1 MELTIAG
8 KSGLRYFIL
17 ANLTLMMRLFKF
29 SLSLCVCASF
39 LSADSLQAKNGVVV
53 NQTMGHDGVCRD
65 YYHLSHRLE
74 PNNFTLITPS
84 EWLQCHYCIVWE
96 EPIDPQGCL
105 HNRSAFN
112 DSGGFTLYLDKSSFA
127 VESGCKS
134 EWLKLKMKTLGEG
147 AQTEAAIDAKRQLW
161 ESIQKVA
168 AGELA
173 HLDVFLEL
181 NPYCRVINAEPL
193 EVILDHC
200 NVFFRT
206 ANGQY
211 VDHTGTVV
219 VTPTFP

>member
-1 MELTIAG
+1 MSRLG
-8 KSGLRYFIL
+8 HFFVP
-17 ANLTLMMRLFKF
+17 NLTLMMRLFKF
-29 SLSLCVCASF
+29 SLSLYVCTSF
-39 LSADSLQAKNGVVV
+39 LSVDSLLAKNGVVV

-127 VESGCKS
+127 VESGCQS
-134 EWLKLKMKTLGEG
+134 EWLKLRMKTLGEG
-147 AQTEAAIDAKRQLW
+147 AQTKEAIDAKRQLW

-173 HLDVFLEL
+173 HLDVILEL

-193 EVILDHC
+193 EVRLDYC
-200 NVFFRT
+200 NVSFRSVD
-206 ANGQY
+206 GYY
-211 VDHTGTVV
+211 VDHTGAVI
-219 VTPTFP
+219 VTPILP

>member
-1 MELTIAG
+1 MSRLG
-8 KSGLRYFIL
+8 HFFVP
-17 ANLTLMMRLFKF
+17 NLTLMVRLFKF
-29 SLSLCVCASF
+29 SLSLYVCTSF
-39 LSADSLQAKNGVVV
+39 LSVDSLQAKNGVVV
-53 NQTMGHDGVCRD
+53 NQTMGHDGVSRD

-168 AGELA
+168 AEELA
-173 HLDVFLEL
+173 HLDVVLEL
-181 NPYCRVINAEPL
+181 SPYCRVINAEPL
-193 EVILDHC
+193 EVRLDYC
-200 NVFFRT
+200 NVSFRSVD
-206 ANGQY
+206 GYY
-211 VDHTGTVV
+211 VDHTGAVI
-219 VTPTFP
+219 VTPILP